1 MPVRIAVA
9 AEASDADA
17 PVSFHGG
24 RAPVCLV
31 LGEHGELL
39 HSFANPFAQ
48 VGRHAEHEVSRMMLE
63 RHVDVMVA
71 PLSGPMTIE
80 QLSVHGIRCIAT
92 AGAVREVVLQLDIWI
107 AARRFRPP

>member
-1 MPVRIAVA
+1 MRIAVA

-24 RAPVCLV
+24 RAPICLV
-31 LGEHGELL
+31 FDECGELL

-63 RHVDVMVA
+63 QHVDVMVA
-71 PLSGPMTIE
+71 PLFGPTMIE
-80 QLSVHGIRCIAT
+80 QLSAQGIRCIAT
-92 AGAVREVVLQLDIWI
+92 AGAVRKVVLQLDIWI